1 MQELHDKSVARTY
14 FTLVMLGLTGIMA
27 LALAI
32 IGIYGVMSYTV
43 SQRQREIG
51 IRLALGRRAETC
63 CTWFLAA
70 YRAPNENS
78 VLVAVTFL
86 GYFQTNNIDEVV

>member
-51 IRLALGRRAETC
+51 IRLALGAQGGDVLQ
-63 CTWFLAA
+63 WFLG
-70 YRAPNENS
+70 RAR
-78 VLVAVTFL
+78 
-86 GYFQTNNIDEVV
+86 Y